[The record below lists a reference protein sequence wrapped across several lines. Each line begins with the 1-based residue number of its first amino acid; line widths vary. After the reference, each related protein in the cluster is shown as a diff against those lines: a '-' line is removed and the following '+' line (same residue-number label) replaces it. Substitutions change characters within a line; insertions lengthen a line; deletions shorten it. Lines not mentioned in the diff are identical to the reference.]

1 MIVLGIETTCD
12 ETAAAVVERR
22 HDGTSA
28 ILSNIVYSQI
38 TEHAPFGGVV
48 PEIAARGHVDR
59 LDSIIA
65 RGPAPRRQ
73 DSRHRRRNR
82 GRRRTRPDRRC
93 HRRADHRQGDR
104 AGRQQAADRRQ
115 SS

>member
-22 HDGTSA
+22 HDGTST

-38 TEHAPFGGVV
+38 AEHAPFGGVV

-59 LDSIIA
+59 LDAIIA
-65 RGPAPRRQ
+65 QGARRRRP
-73 DSRHRRRNR
+73 DSRRHRRRR
-82 GRRRTRPDRRC
+82 GSRRARPDRRR
-93 HRRADHRQGDR
+93 HRRADDGQGDR
-104 AGRQQAADRRQ
+104 AGRQASR
-115 SS
+115 